1 MNTSGIT
8 TIACDYGGVLAQAI
22 DRTHICHMAEEAGA
36 DQEAFFT
43 SLWKYRHDYDLG
55 ALDAAA
61 YWRMVCE
68 GAGGQWPE
76 DASAQQELIDVLMH
90 LDTIA
95 WAIINPGMLRWLVTL
110 RREGY
115 RRIIISNMA
124 VETFDMLVKD
134 HVLMHYF
141 EHATVS
147 GRIRINKPDRE
158 IFEEAARR
166 ADADLH
172 QILFIDDLPHNVEGA
187 REAGMHALQFTGTK
201 DLEKALREQFPDIP
215 RRGLNCHP
223 S

>member
-8 TIACDYGGVLAQAI
+8 TIACDYGGVLAQSI
-22 DRTHICHMAEEAGA
+22 DKTYMCHMAEEAGA
-36 DQEAFFT
+36 DQEEFFA

-61 YWRMVCE
+61 YWQMVCE
-68 GAGGQWPE
+68 GAGGRWPKE
-76 DASAQQELIDVLMH
+76 SSSQQELIEVLMH

-95 WAIINPGMLRWLVTL
+95 WAIVNPGMLRWLVTL

-141 EHATVS
+141 EHAVVS

-158 IFEEAARR
+158 IFEEASRR
-166 ADADLH
+166 ADAEMD
-172 QILFIDDLPHNVEGA
+172 QILFIDDLPRNVEGA
-187 REAGMHALQFTGTK
+187 REAGMHALQFTGTG

-215 RRGLNCHP
+215 RQGLNCH
-223 S
+223 